1 LRDEK
6 YQQETQYMTHFF
18 TGRNHSVLTKQQIN
32 AGVGSLIGLAVGDA
46 LGAPFEF
53 RPAGLYRSTFPNPV
67 LEGRGEMIG
76 GGAFDWA
83 PGEFTDDTQMALALS
98 EALIA
103 ADGECEPKRIWDHFK
118 AWSLGATDIGNGTRA
133 VLALPNFMTA
143 AREVHEETQKTA
155 GNGSVMRVA
164 PIALAG
170 IQHDSSWVRRAASA
184 QSKLTHYDG
193 WASNCAL
200 VTADIIYR
208 LITGV
213 DLAVVLDRVPVNV
226 GPSRRDTFINFMTG
240 DWVPADWDHASNGL
254 SFVCLAQA
262 VWAVRNTS
270 SFEEAVT
277 TAVNLGDDADT
288 VGAVTGALAGALY
301 GFDQIPTRWR
311 NALNGQVR
319 QPDGEMKFYDE
330 TTLVDIALSLMG
342 AHDVNPM

>member
-1 LRDEK
+1 MTKNFDGFDPKNL
-6 YQQETQYMTHFF
+6 TQ
-18 TGRNHSVLTKQQIN
+18 KQIN

-103 ADGECEPKRIWDHFK
+103 ADGECEPKMIWDHFK
-118 AWSLGATDIGNGTRA
+118 AWSHGATDIGNGTRA
-133 VLALPNFMTA
+133 VLSLSDYRTA
-143 AREVHEETQKTA
+143 ARQVHDQTGKTA

-164 PIALAG
+164 PVALAG
-170 IQHDSSWVRRAASA
+170 IGHDSVWVQRAAVA
-184 QSKLTHYDG
+184 QSHLTHYDG
-193 WASNCAL
+193 WAGNSAL
-200 VTADIIYR
+200 VAADIMYR

-213 DLAVVLDRVPVNV
+213 HIEEVLGRVHVNV
-226 GPSRRDTFINFMTG
+226 GPSRRNAFENFLTG
-240 DWVPADWDHASNGL
+240 DWTPEDAGEMSNGVSL
-254 SFVCLAQA
+254 ICLAQA
-262 VWAVRNTS
+262 VWALRNTS

-301 GFDQIPTRWR
+301 GFDQIPVRWR

-319 QPDGEMKFYDE
+319 QPNGEMKFYDE

-342 AHDVNPM
+342 ANDVTPM

>member
-1 LRDEK
+1 M
-6 YQQETQYMTHFF
+6 TQFF
-18 TGRNHSVLTKQQIN
+18 NGKSHPTLSKKQLN
-32 AGVGSLIGLAVGDA
+32 AGVGCLIGLAVGDA

-53 RPAGLYRSTFPNPV
+53 RPAGLYRSTFPTPV

-98 EALIA
+98 EAMLA
-103 ADGECEPKRIWDHFK
+103 AGRDYDVEGTWNHFV
-118 AWSLGATDIGNGTRA
+118 AWSHGATDIGNGTRA
-133 VLALPNFMTA
+133 ALALPNYLTA
-143 AREVHEETQKTA
+143 ARTVHEETGKTA

-164 PIALAG
+164 PVALAG
-170 IQHDSSWVRRAASA
+170 IGRDSVWVQRAAVA
-184 QSKLTHYDG
+184 QSHLTHYDG
-193 WASNCAL
+193 WAGNSAL
-200 VTADIIYR
+200 VAADIMYR

-213 DLAVVLDRVPVNV
+213 HIEEVLGRVHANV
-226 GPSRRDTFINFMTG
+226 GPSRRNAFENFLTG
-240 DWVPADWDHASNGL
+240 DWTPEDAGGMSNGL
-254 SFVCLAQA
+254 SLICLAQA
-262 VWAVRNTS
+262 VWALRNTS

-319 QPDGEMKFYDE
+319 QPNGETKFYDE

-342 AHDVNPM
+342 ANDVTPM

>member
-1 LRDEK
+1 
-6 YQQETQYMTHFF
+6 MTYFF
-18 TGRNHSVLTKQQIN
+18 GGRNHSVLTKKQIN

-53 RPAGLYRSTFPNPV
+53 RPAGLYRSTFPKPV
-67 LEGRGEMIG
+67 LDGRGEMIG

-103 ADGECEPKRIWDHFK
+103 AQDEWEPERIWNHFK
-118 AWSLGATDIGNGTRA
+118 AWSIGATDIGNGTRA
-133 VLALPNFMTA
+133 VLALPNFVTA
-143 AREVHEETQKTA
+143 ARQVHDETGKTA
-155 GNGSVMRVA
+155 GNGSLMRVA
-164 PIALAG
+164 PVALAG
-170 IQHDSSWVRRAASA
+170 VGQDSLWVQKAARA
-184 QSKLTHYDG
+184 QSRLTHFDS
-193 WASNCAL
+193 WAGNSAS
-200 VTADIIYR
+200 VAADIIYR
-208 LITGV
+208 LIIGCHIE
-213 DLAVVLDRVPVNV
+213 DVLGRVHVNI
-226 GPSRRDTFINFMTG
+226 GPSQRNMFINFLTG
-240 DWVPADWDHASNGL
+240 DWKPEDFSEVSNGV

-262 VWAVRNTS
+262 VWALRNTS

>member
-1 LRDEK
+1 MTKNFDGFDPKNL
-6 YQQETQYMTHFF
+6 TQ
-18 TGRNHSVLTKQQIN
+18 KQID

-53 RPAGLYRSTFPNPV
+53 RSAGLYRSKFPMPV
-67 LEGRGEMIG
+67 LDGNGEMVG
-76 GGAFDWA
+76 GGAFGWA

-98 EALIA
+98 EALLA
-103 ADGECEPKRIWDHFK
+103 AEGHCEPERIWNHFV
-118 AWSLGATDIGNGTRA
+118 AWSLGATDIGNGTCA

-143 AREVHEETQKTA
+143 AREVHEQTQKTA

-170 IQHDSSWVRRAASA
+170 VQHDSSWVRRAASA

-208 LITGV
+208 LIAGV

-240 DWVPADWDHASNGL
+240 DWAPADWDHASNGL

-262 VWAVRNTS
+262 VWTLRNTS

-277 TAVNLGDDADT
+277 TAVNFGDDADT
-288 VGAVTGALAGALY
+288 VGAVTGALAGAHY
-301 GFDQIPTRWR
+301 GIEQIPTRWR
-311 NALNGQVR
+311 HALNGKVR
-319 QPDGEMKFYDE
+319 QPNGEMKFYDE
-330 TTLVDIALSLMG
+330 TDIVEMALSLMG
-342 AHDVNPM
+342 VHDVISI